1 VTDYGAES
9 LNAIAGNLTADGAD
23 DTEKK
28 RRNPNRGRLTM
39 VFFQEPQ
46 MDTDE
51 HRFKKRV
58 PFPYLWLS
66 VFICGWNWF

>member
-1 VTDYGAES
+1 
-9 LNAIAGNLTADGAD
+9 
-23 DTEKK
+23 
-28 RRNPNRGRLTM
+28 LTM